1 MPELPP
7 AVAYLWRAFT
17 RIRRRR
23 GGNGFSASPIEWG
36 DIDAFMRLSGVR
48 LAPWEVEVI
57 EDLDDAWLAEISRKQ
72 DEGHQDQR

>member
-1 MPELPP
+1 VPELPP
-7 AVAYLWRAFT
+7 AVAYLWRTFM

-23 GGNGFSASPIEWG
+23 GGNGFSASPIEWS

-57 EDLDDAWLAEISRKQ
+57 EDLDDAWLAQLAGPNTSLEPSP
-72 DEGHQDQR
+72 